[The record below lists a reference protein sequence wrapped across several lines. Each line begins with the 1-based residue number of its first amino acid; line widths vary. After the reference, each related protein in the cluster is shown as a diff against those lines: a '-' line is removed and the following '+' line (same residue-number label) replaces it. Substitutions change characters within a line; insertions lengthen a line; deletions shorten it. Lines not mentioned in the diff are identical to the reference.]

1 MRSCVEVTPHMIK
14 CLMNGLRE
22 DGVDFVV
29 APYEADPQM
38 AYMVNNG
45 FADFAITEDSDLLV
59 YNCRLCLFKLDSNG
73 SGRLMDASLIT
84 GCLGS
89 GFDFSK
95 FRHMSILS
103 GCDYLPNLPGI
114 GLQRAKKFFKM
125 TANTDLRTVLYKIPS
140 YLKMNGKV
148 KITKDYVN
156 DFIKADNTFKYQLV
170 FCPKSRKLVPLT
182 PYEKDVTPQEL
193 TFAGTHFPSQLGE
206 DFAFQYAIGNVDTKS
221 LEIIDD
227 YSFEPKEDSI
237 WSKDWFNYKKMLTTN
252 ELILQKCNPSKTMAT
267 NDSKQT
273 PVLQTRSPNKKTNE
287 LQESVTSRKR
297 LKVNESQFINCRQL
311 MTEYSSE
318 VKADKSPPKPI
329 STQSNYTLNKIP
341 NNCILMKAAIP
352 FAVSSSLETH
362 EVKGRKVRGRAY
374 GWGIV
379 ETENPEHS
387 DFVMLRSMLVTH
399 MQDLREVT
407 QDVHYENYRSQRL
420 VARNISNSDLRDNI
434 SISSDDT
441 SKDRILQEKE
451 AELKRMQGMIERMQ
465 REMMAQQQQAGWVVD
480 GNHQQNNGVNNSV
493 NNQ

>member
-1 MRSCVEVTPHMIK
+1 MGIQGLIGLLERASTPVHVDQLSGSVCVIDGNGWLHRASYGCAQRLYEGLETDQYVKYVLKRCRLLAEVRIKPIVIFDGQRLPAKEVTHESRRSARRSVRQKIELLLADGHEAKARDLMRSCVEVTPHMIK

-156 DFIKADNTFKYQLV
+156 AFIKADNTFKYQLV

-206 DFAFQYAIGNVDTKS
+206 DFAFQ
-221 LEIIDD
+221 
-227 YSFEPKEDSI
+227 
-237 WSKDWFNYKKMLTTN
+237 
-252 ELILQKCNPSKTMAT
+252 
-267 NDSKQT
+267 
-273 PVLQTRSPNKKTNE
+273 
-287 LQESVTSRKR
+287 
-297 LKVNESQFINCRQL
+297 
-311 MTEYSSE
+311 
-318 VKADKSPPKPI
+318 
-329 STQSNYTLNKIP
+329 
-341 NNCILMKAAIP
+341 
-352 FAVSSSLETH
+352 
-362 EVKGRKVRGRAY
+362 
-374 GWGIV
+374 
-379 ETENPEHS
+379 
-387 DFVMLRSMLVTH
+387 
-399 MQDLREVT
+399 
-407 QDVHYENYRSQRL
+407 
-420 VARNISNSDLRDNI
+420 
-434 SISSDDT
+434 
-441 SKDRILQEKE
+441 
-451 AELKRMQGMIERMQ
+451 
-465 REMMAQQQQAGWVVD
+465 
-480 GNHQQNNGVNNSV
+480 
-493 NNQ
+493 